1 MLDLFFLGYVHFFAV
16 LLPVLALII
25 LTIGAAGADQSWID
39 PRRALIL
46 PALVLALWYAVAM
59 SLSANGSFKVPATL
73 SDPPVVLMF
82 FFGGAALL
90 WAMARLT
97 LSGRVITDQIDIG
110 LIAAF
115 QIPRVMGGLFL
126 LGWAA
131 GVIPWQ
137 FALPAGLGDIWAGVA
152 GYQAWAA
159 SRKQAPDVR
168 AKIIR
173 ANVIGIADFAVAMIT
188 GILSS
193 EGFAQVWAFDNPNII
208 NLHPLA
214 MFPGFFVPLFLGFH
228 LVSISKLRQESRAVP
243 VQG

>member
-1 MLDLFFLGYVHFFAV
+1 MLDIFFLGYVHFFAV
-16 LLPVLALII
+16 LLPVLALSI
-25 LTIGAAGADQSWID
+25 LTIGAAGADLSWID
-39 PRRALIL
+39 PRRALIV
-46 PALVLALWYAVAM
+46 PAVVLALWYAVAM
-59 SLSANGSFKVPATL
+59 TLSANGSFKVPATL

-97 LSGRVITDQIDIG
+97 LIGRVITDPIDPG

-137 FALPAGLGDIWAGVA
+137 FALPAGVGDIWAGVA
-152 GYQAWAA
+152 GYQAWSANR
-159 SRKQAPDVR
+159 RKAPDAR

-173 ANVIGIADFAVAMIT
+173 ANVIGMADFAVAMIT

-193 EGFAQVWAFDNPNII
+193 EGFAQVWAFDSPNII

-214 MFPGFFVPLFLGFH
+214 MFPGFFVPLFLAFH
-228 LVSISKLRQESRAVP
+228 MISISKLRQEGRAVP
-243 VQG
+243 VRP